1 MAVDKSI
8 KELASAI
15 LKKNGIEHDKWLTEK
30 YTELILEN
38 ASILRSG
45 IEEKKESKKEIK
57 TEIKNDVVSNNQ
69 ESQNNSN
76 LDNKIWEQNI

>member
-57 TEIKNDVVSNNQ
+57 TDVVSNNQ

>member
-45 IEEKKESKKEIK
+45 IEEKKDNKEIK
-57 TEIKNDVVSNNQ
+57 KDVILNNSNNQ
-69 ESQNNSN
+69 ESQNSSN
-76 LDNKIWEQNI
+76 LDNKI

>member
-45 IEEKKESKKEIK
+45 IEEKKDNKEIK
-57 TEIKNDVVSNNQ
+57 KDVVLNNSNNK
-69 ESQNNSN
+69 ESQNSSN
-76 LDNKIWEQNI
+76 LDNKIWEQNT

>member
-1 MAVDKSI
+1 MAIDKSV

-15 LKKNGIEHDKWLTEK
+15 LKINGIEHDKWLTEK

-38 ASILRSG
+38 ASILKNG
-45 IEEKKESKKEIK
+45 IEVKKDDKAIKK
-57 TEIKNDVVSNNQ
+57 DVVLNNSNNQ

>member
-45 IEEKKESKKEIK
+45 IEEKKDNKEIK
-57 TEIKNDVVSNNQ
+57 KDVVLNNSNNQ
-69 ESQNNSN
+69 ESQNSSN
-76 LDNKIWEQNI
+76 LDNKIWEQNT

>member
-45 IEEKKESKKEIK
+45 IEEKKDNKEIK
-57 TEIKNDVVSNNQ
+57 KDVILNNSNNQ
-69 ESQNNSN
+69 ESQNSSN
-76 LDNKIWEQNI
+76 LDNKIWEQNT